1 MARKEIT
8 QYFDDIDDSPLAP
21 EEVNVV
27 EFAVDGV
34 NYTMDISS
42 ANREKFE
49 QALAPY
55 VAVARRATRS
65 TNRSRTPQ
73 STNTPERNRAIREWA
88 QKNGIAISA
97 RGRISQKIVD
107 KYDAANS

>member
-8 QYFDDIDDSPLAP
+8 QYFDDLDDSPLAP

-34 NYTMDISS
+34 TYTMDLSS

-49 QALAPY
+49 SALAPF
-55 VAVARRATRS
+55 VAVSRRVVRSANRRA
-65 TNRSRTPQ
+65 PQ
-73 STNTPERNRAIREWA
+73 NTNTPERNRAIREWA
-88 QKNGIAISA
+88 QANGIEVSS
-97 RGRISQKIVD
+97 RGRISQDVVD
-107 KYDAANS
+107 LLSLIHI